1 MNRFFLYFDFICNII
16 IYMKPLSTH
25 IKYLDN
31 FLLGILAGAVIG
43 LGGFLNLLM
52 VSQGL
57 KYLGGILFSVGL
69 FSVCF
74 FGFHLYTGR
83 IGYIRDNDR
92 TYGLSLLI
100 MYIGNI
106 IGAVGFGYLL
116 KLTTIADAGNI
127 LDTTASKV
135 ALAKMISLD
144 GNPGQSPLNMIIFS
158 FFCGIMV
165 FLAVDIYKK
174 SRSWLF
180 KIGGLVI
187 CVALFVITGMEH
199 CIADMFYFALA
210 GAYGSSFLACFYAI
224 LLATVG
230 NSLGAIVSRM
240 TVVHIETIAG
250 RN

>member
-1 MNRFFLYFDFICNII
+1 MNRFFLYFEFIYKYNIH
-16 IYMKPLSTH
+16 MKPLTTH

-31 FLLGILAGAVIG
+31 FLLGILAGAAIG
-43 LGGFLNLLM
+43 VGGFLNLLM

-57 KYLGGILFSVGL
+57 KYLGGVLFSVGL

-83 IGYIRDNDR
+83 VGYIRDNDR
-92 TYGLSLLI
+92 SYGLSLLI
-100 MYIGNI
+100 MYIGNA

-116 KLTTIADAGNI
+116 KLTTIADNGNI
-127 LDTTASKV
+127 LEATASKV
-135 ALAKMISLD
+135 ALAKMISLN
-144 GNPGQSPLNMIIFS
+144 GNPGQSPLNMIIMS

-174 SRSWLF
+174 SKNWLF
-180 KIGGLVI
+180 KIGGIVI

-210 GAYGSSFLACFYAI
+210 GAYQHSFLACFYAI

-230 NSLGAIVSRM
+230 NSISAILSRL
-240 TVVHIETIAG
+240 TVKHIEIVAS
-250 RN
+250 RK